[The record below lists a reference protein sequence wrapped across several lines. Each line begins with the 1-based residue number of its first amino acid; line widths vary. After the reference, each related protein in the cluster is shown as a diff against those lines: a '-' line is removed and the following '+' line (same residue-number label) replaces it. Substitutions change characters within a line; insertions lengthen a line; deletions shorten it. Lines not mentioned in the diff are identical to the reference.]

1 MRYPPGH
8 KQATRRRIVAA
19 AGARFRTQG
28 YAATGVDEVME
39 AAGLTPG
46 GFYAHFRSKRALLAE
61 ALGTSAGAMQA
72 TLLAGLD
79 EVEGAP
85 LLRAVVG
92 RYLSRTHRDHAG
104 AGCPLPSLA
113 AEVARDGAAPRL
125 AVQEYLASITAA
137 LGPRTPPA
145 PGLSPEDRVLAT
157 AALLA
162 GALLLARA
170 VPDPGLSD
178 RILRAAR
185 RLAVPATA
193 AADEEAA
200 ARAPEGRSPRA
211 ARPAG
216 PASAPRGM
224 PRSTQRPSTPR
235 RTRGARS
242 RR

>member
-8 KQATRRRIVAA
+8 KQVTRGRIVAA
-19 AGARFRTQG
+19 AGARFRSRG
-28 YAATGVDEVME
+28 YAATGVDEVMQ

-46 GFYAHFRSKRALLAE
+46 GFYAHFPSKQALLAE
-61 ALGTSAGAMQA
+61 ALGLSAGAMQQS
-72 TLLAGLD
+72 LLGGLD
-79 EVEGAP
+79 DVEGAP

-92 RYLSRTHRDHAG
+92 RYLSRTHRDHPE

-113 AEVARDGAAPRL
+113 AEVARDGRAPRL
-125 AVQEYLASITAA
+125 AVQEYLVSIAAA
-137 LGPRTPPA
+137 LGPRTPAA

-162 GALLLARA
+162 GALLLSRA
-170 VPDPGLSD
+170 VPDPALSE

-185 RLAVPATA
+185 RLAVP
-193 AADEEAA
+193 EAA
-200 ARAPEGRSPRA
+200 GSAEAEAATRSRGA
-211 ARPAG
+211 PAG
-216 PASAPRGM
+216 SAGP
-224 PRSTQRPSTPR
+224 PKPR